1 MVTRMVARIRNRITG
16 HAPFFSSLM
25 PLLQQLDAG
34 AEADAGE
41 EEVHKGGLQGLVK
54 GEGQGAG
61 LVGNQVQDGEDQSAD
76 HRCGNAAALEE
87 GHMAD
92 REASDEEQD
101 HGQGSGLQHIQLD
114 G

>member
-1 MVTRMVARIRNRITG
+1 MVTRMVA
-16 HAPFFSSLM
+16 
-25 PLLQQLDAG
+25 LLQQLDAG

-54 GEGQGAG
+54 GEGQDAG